1 MIRIA
6 TNGCIVTCCRVEQ
19 GCSNMIHFSKFSLL
33 EGKLEGNIDTAYQF
47 PGKNSNER
55 EKI

>member
-1 MIRIA
+1 
-6 TNGCIVTCCRVEQ
+6 
-19 GCSNMIHFSKFSLL
+19 MIHVSKFSLL